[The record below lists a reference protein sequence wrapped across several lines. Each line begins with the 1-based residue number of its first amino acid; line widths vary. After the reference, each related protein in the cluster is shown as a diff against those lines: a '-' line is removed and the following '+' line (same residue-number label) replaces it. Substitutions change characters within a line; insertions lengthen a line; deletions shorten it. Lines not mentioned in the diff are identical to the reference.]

1 MTDSRLI
8 LWELFQL
15 LVLLTRE
22 EGFQGGWYNDTLNR
36 LHCIELGIEHTR
48 DIIDCR
54 GCKKK
59 NTKKKK
65 IGRRAK

>member
-22 EGFQGGWYNDTLNR
+22 EGFQGYNDTLNR

-54 GCKKK
+54 GCQKKK
-59 NTKKKK
+59 QQK
-65 IGRRAK
+65 I